1 MYILSFLSACSFDS
15 TEAFRKPV
23 LCLSLHFL
31 NDNDDDGCLFNHV
44 LSLLW
49 FDTSFIFPHP
59 CLQNPLLFDSHMS
72 CNLTAPFSFIIHSG
86 GLLDLFV
93 S

>member
-49 FDTSFIFPHP
+49 FDTSFIFSPILAFKIH
-59 CLQNPLLFDSHMS
+59 FYSI
-72 CNLTAPFSFIIHSG
+72 LTCP
-86 GLLDLFV
+86 V
-93 S
+93 T